1 MLISFS
7 VANYGSIK
15 EKQTLSFRRYQS
27 GMESRVAIDD
37 ELAGNDI
44 SPVAVVYGANA
55 SGKSTFLHALS
66 FVRNLVEESA
76 LRPVGRP
83 IRVPFFAL
91 SEQTKTQ
98 PFQTEVVFTTSQSE
112 YSYSF
117 KINNYGNVIS
127 EKLLRINPEG
137 KRRTIQTIFSRKTV
151 DGEHDEIRTSSYM
164 HGAKKHI
171 VDSTRPNSLF
181 LSKAAQENNKDILDA
196 YEWFV
201 PPEDNQVKVNNA
213 PSLSVA
219 LFEND
224 PKFQKWVLQ
233 LIKKSDLGIGN
244 IKIIL
249 PTTNPPKELVE
260 LYEKLN
266 ESDDKQQ
273 DDTTV
278 NKLIKMNRHPA
289 LYHFGEQSMPI
300 PLDWHYESDGTK
312 SLWNLAGNLYTC
324 LKKGLLLSIDEL
336 SYLHPALMRQL
347 VYIFQ
352 SKRSNPN
359 NAQLLFTTH
368 DISLLGNFGGS
379 GYALDR
385 DQIGFTEKDAD
396 GATSLYPLT
405 DFDPRRDANTEKM
418 YIGGRFGAVPLIDD
432 LPTFEN

>member
-15 EKQTLSFRRYQS
+15 EKQILSLRRYQS
-27 GMESRVAIDD
+27 GMESRIVIDD

-44 SPVAVVYGANA
+44 SPVAVIYGANA

-66 FVRNLVEESA
+66 FVKNLVSTSA
-76 LRPVGRP
+76 LRPVGQP

-91 SEQTKTQ
+91 SEQTRAE
-98 PFQTEVVFTTSQSE
+98 PFRTEIVFTTAKSE
-112 YSYSF
+112 YSYRF
-117 KINNYGNVIS
+117 EINHKGNVS
-127 EKLLRINPEG
+127 NEELLRINPTG
-137 KRRTIQTIFSRKTV
+137 KRRSIQTIFSRQTEKGQR
-151 DGEHDEIRTSSYM
+151 DIIKTSSYM

-201 PPEDNQVKVNNA
+201 PPEDSQVKA
-213 PSLSVA
+213 IDTPSLSVA

-224 PKFQKWVLQ
+224 KEFQKWVLQ

-244 IKIIL
+244 IEIIS
-249 PTTNPPKELVE
+249 PTTNPPKELVK
-260 LYEKLN
+260 LYKMMN
-266 ESDDKQQ
+266 ESDNKQQ
-273 DDTTV
+273 DDATI
-278 NKLIKMNRHPA
+278 NKLLKMNRHPA
-289 LYHFGEQSMPI
+289 LYHYGEQSKSVR
-300 PLDWHYESDGTK
+300 LDWNYESAGTL
-312 SLWNLAGNLYTC
+312 SLWDLAGGLYTC
-324 LKKGLLLSIDEL
+324 LKKGLPFWIDEL
-336 SYLHPALMRQL
+336 SDLHPALMRQL

-359 NAQLLFTTH
+359 NAQILFTTH
-368 DISLLGNFGGS
+368 DISLLGNFGGL

-385 DQIGFTEKDAD
+385 DQIWFTEKDAN

-432 LPTFEN
+432 LPTFA